1 MSMNFLLA
9 DAITRIR
16 NAQMAKHAHTILPCS
31 RLVKNSLSVLERE
44 GFIEGFQEVEDDAG
58 KLALKVDLK
67 YRDKEPAI
75 SNIEIVS
82 KPGCK
87 VYSPIDRMP
96 KVINGLGIMVV
107 STSKGVMSDDQAR
120 VAHIGGE
127 LLFKVY

>member
-16 NAQMAKHAHTILPCS
+16 NAQMAKHKHTVLPGS

-44 GFIEGFQEVEDDAG
+44 GFIEGFQEAEDDNG
-58 KLALKVDLK
+58 QLVFKVDLK
-67 YRDKEPAI
+67 YKDKEGAI
-75 SNIEIVS
+75 SNIEIIS

-120 VAHIGGE
+120 VEHIGGE